1 MRKLAVQFADDAL
14 GGSELG
20 SELGRELDRELDREL
35 HCVLMSGA
43 SFIAFTVEAR
53 PDANPRL
60 NGSKRH

>member
-1 MRKLAVQFADDAL
+1 MRKLAVQFADDVL
-14 GGSELG
+14 SGSELG
-20 SELGRELDRELDREL
+20 SELDKELDKEL

-53 PDANPRL
+53 PDANPKL

>member
-1 MRKLAVQFADDAL
+1 MWEAMRKLAVQFADDAL

-20 SELGRELDRELDREL
+20 RELDREL